1 MADRHAHPAG
11 KDFGP
16 GLPSSGCGPTFGVEE
31 EYFLLDPATATLVPV
46 AEQVLERA
54 RLRAIETAGRTGWS
68 LNHELLQHQV
78 EIATPVCISAA
89 ELEADLRWMRSYLAV
104 AAWREGAVLAP
115 IGTPPIDT
123 VVDPKL
129 ITADHRYRKL
139 QKRMPELVREELV
152 CGMHVHVGV
161 PSRAV
166 GVTVLNR
173 LRPWMHVLLALAA
186 NSPLWGGADSGF
198 ASWRTLQM
206 QRWPLHGVPP
216 PFATVIDYEAHVAG
230 LARQRVITDRGQLYW
245 CSRLSER
252 YPTVEVRVPDVQLTV
267 AESSLIATLIR
278 ALVARA
284 MQDAADGQPEPVI
297 PQEAVEQACWLAA
310 RHGTSEELLDLT
322 GHQHGAACLPAA
334 EVLDRLVD
342 HVSGGVLGEDLEYVL
357 PRLDRAVDD
366 GGAAR
371 QRAAISARGTAG
383 LIDLLQQPHV
393 AAYNPA

>member
-1 MADRHAHPAG
+1 MADRHAERARN
-11 KDFGP
+11 DLRVS
-16 GLPSSGCGPTFGVEE
+16 LPSSGCAPTFGVEE
-31 EYFLLDPATATLVPV
+31 EYFLLDPATATLMPV
-46 AEQVLERA
+46 AEPVLERA
-54 RLRAIETAGRTGWS
+54 RRRATETAGRTGWS

-123 VVDPKL
+123 VVDAKL
-129 ITADHRYRKL
+129 ITVDHRYRKL

-186 NSPLWGGADSGF
+186 NSPLWGGGDSGF

-216 PFATVIDYEAHVAG
+216 PFATVIDYESHVAG

-267 AESSLIATLIR
+267 AESSMIATLIR

-284 MQDAADGQPEPVI
+284 MRDMADGQPEPVI
-297 PQEAVEQACWLAA
+297 SQETVEHACWLAA
-310 RHGTSEELLDLT
+310 RHGTSEDLLDLT
-322 GHQHGAACLPAA
+322 GQRDGTTCRPAA
-334 EVLDRLVD
+334 WMLDQLVD
-342 HVSGGVLGEDLEYVL
+342 LVGGGALQEDMEYVL
-357 PRLDRAVDD
+357 PRLDRAVVD

-371 QRAAISARGTAG
+371 QRAAMSDRGTAG
-383 LIDLLQQPHV
+383 LIDLLQQPRV
-393 AAYNPA
+393 PA